1 MKLSYTPT
9 NLGLAP
15 LFTAPRKRSININTG
30 WAEIETVSI
39 ASPLLPFSSIVVFAV
54 LCAYVYVYNFVR
66 RVVESVYIIQA
77 WMEGKA
83 EVWRIRLCRL
93 VGRRLRLDFG

>member
-1 MKLSYTPT
+1 M
-9 NLGLAP
+9 
-15 LFTAPRKRSININTG
+15 
-30 WAEIETVSI
+30 
-39 ASPLLPFSSIVVFAV
+39 
-54 LCAYVYVYNFVR
+54 YNFVR